1 MAWEQGPIPQASS
14 APAALPLDGHP
25 TLPVVPGGYTTCSG
39 QSHLWGKPVVGGV
52 TLLVAASL
60 PLLPARGPPQD
71 VKLEVFTPACPKDG
85 VTSLPGLPR
94 LRHFSGCG
102 TFTTNPRKVP

>member
-1 MAWEQGPIPQASS
+1 MQEKSGLGTGPMPKASS

-39 QSHLWGKPVVGGV
+39 AEGRGKPVERGV

-60 PLLPARGPPQD
+60 PFLPARGP
-71 VKLEVFTPACPKDG
+71 TPGCPAG
-85 VTSLPGLPR
+85 GFHSCLP
-94 LRHFSGCG
+94 
-102 TFTTNPRKVP
+102 